1 MKINQS
7 KEKWRQKKKMIKNT
21 RTKNESERATET
33 KEDHTR
39 NEIMKPLRKNEKII
53 CLKLY

>member
-1 MKINQS
+1 MTA
-7 KEKWRQKKKMIKNT
+7 KKKMIKNT